1 LKKKTPKKIE
11 AIVFDLDGTLLD
23 TLEDLAASMN
33 RVLESNRFPPHPVN
47 CYLHF
52 IGDGARMLAQRALPE
67 KERNESQINK
77 IHRAFEN
84 DYRDNLG
91 FHTSLYQGIEEM
103 LDQLTK
109 RRLKLSILSN
119 KPNEFTLITT
129 RYFLSKWNFEC
140 VFGQREEVPKKPN
153 PEGIFEIAEH
163 LKVPSEQ
170 MVYLGD
176 SGVDMQ
182 TARAGGCYAMG
193 VTWGFRESK
202 ELLDSGA
209 EQLISQPIELISWI
223 DSNRS

>member
-1 LKKKTPKKIE
+1 MNKKTPIKIE
-11 AIVFDLDGTLLD
+11 AIIFDLDGTLLD

-33 RVLESNRFPPHPVN
+33 RVLESKKFPPHPVN
-47 CYLHF
+47 SYLNL

-67 KERNESQINK
+67 KERNEYQINK
-77 IHRAFEN
+77 THRAFEN
-84 DYRDNLG
+84 DYRDNWG
-91 FHTSLYQGIEEM
+91 FHTGLYQGIAEM
-103 LDQLTK
+103 LDQLTE

-119 KPNEFTLITT
+119 KPHEFTLITS

-140 VFGQREEVPKKPN
+140 VFGQREEVPKKPD
-153 PEGIFEIAEH
+153 PAGIFEISEH

-209 EQLISQPIELISWI
+209 EQLISQPLELISWI